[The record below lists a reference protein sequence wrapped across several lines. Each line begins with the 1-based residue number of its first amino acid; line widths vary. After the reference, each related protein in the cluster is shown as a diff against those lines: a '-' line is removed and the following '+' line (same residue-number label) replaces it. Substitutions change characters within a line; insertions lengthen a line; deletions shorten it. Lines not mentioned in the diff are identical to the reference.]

1 MRVSILVAAAVLS
14 SSAVADSCVRLQGS
28 MVVNKCQTCMEV
40 TVRGLRPRAE
50 QAVAMFASEPR
61 SVRVEAGGQVAVP
74 DGDRLAI
81 TDLRA
86 CQ

>member
-1 MRVSILVAAAVLS
+1 
-14 SSAVADSCVRLQGS
+14 
-28 MVVNKCQTCMEV
+28 
-40 TVRGLRPRAE
+40 
-50 QAVAMFASEPR
+50 MFASEPR
-61 SVRVEAGGQVAVP
+61 SVRVEAGGQVEVP